1 MTYKGVSHMAKQYTN
16 ITVTGKGTPKF
27 LKDNLSNPNMNVLM
41 DRVLDKLAQ
50 RGWQVVQ
57 TFSHSSYYANG
68 DEVRERGNSYLAYAL
83 TDNLDNFITY
93 SEDSHFDHMN
103 RGQRQIDDF
112 HFDRSIIIGRSI
124 ELRQVHRCNGTE
136 QDTSVRIIVS
146 ETEFVSH
153 EYDHDY
159 HCEQYNTHEIANE
172 KISFGM
178 GDKAIENRLNR
189 LGL

>member
-1 MTYKGVSHMAKQYTN
+1 MEHKSFTR

-27 LKDNLSNPNMNVLM
+27 LKDNLSNPNMNILM

-57 TFSHSSYYANG
+57 TFSHSSYCANT
-68 DEVRERGNSYLAYAL
+68 DEIRARGNSSLAYTL

-93 SEDSHFDHMN
+93 SKDSHFDIFN
-103 RGQRQIDDF
+103 NGRRQVNDY
-112 HFDRSIIIGRSI
+112 HFDESTIIGRYLSVGQVS
-124 ELRQVHRCNGTE
+124 RQNGTDA
-136 QDTSVRIIVS
+136 DTSVRIRVIERWFDS
-146 ETEFVSH
+146 ALYPHDFYCE
-153 EYDHDY
+153 EYKSKY
-159 HCEQYNTHEIANE
+159 IADE
-172 KISFGM
+172 KISFSM